1 MKDTDDHFAKL
12 NKQLEELRAAGKPTL
27 TLVKTVDKDNK

>member
-12 NKQLEELRAAGKPTL
+12 NKQLEELRASGKPNL
-27 TLVKTVDKDNK
+27 KLVKTVDKDKQ